1 LGKGDNLFL
10 PVSAAHLAVANSAW
24 VLACGV
30 KNIPKGLNP
39 SAQGWLVAPKPGEG
53 GSETTLGIWIKKS
66 INPNAGCIHFAGR
79 RRNPFRV
86 EIFGGRFPQ
95 GSPERFWGNPGLNDG
110 IPLGFYRTPL
120 LAPCFSKTVIKRMIF
135 CHPNTLFRNV

>member
-1 LGKGDNLFL
+1 L

-53 GSETTLGIWIKKS
+53 GSETTLGIGVKKQSTPTRVAS
-66 INPNAGCIHFAGR
+66 ILPDDDA
-79 RRNPFRV
+79 
-86 EIFGGRFPQ
+86 
-95 GSPERFWGNPGLNDG
+95 
-110 IPLGFYRTPL
+110 
-120 LAPCFSKTVIKRMIF
+120 
-135 CHPNTLFRNV
+135 TLSG